1 MKIVRAKHQ
10 NEIFYGELVEDKV
23 IRYEGSPLVVWES
36 TEEIYKRAVIPF
48 YILILSL
55 ISSSLLIK
63 PKSNKYLKYYKS
75 FVFSFGFLF
84 IIFSQIGSKFVTQ
97 NLIYDLLVL
106 VAPIIFVLL
115 FYLIILFRTK
125 FKLKYL

>member
-1 MKIVRAKHQ
+1 MNEKICLRK
-10 NEIFYGELVEDKV
+10 IDS
-23 IRYEGSPLVVWES
+23 I
-36 TEEIYKRAVIPF
+36 TEEIYKRTVIPF

-75 FVFSFGFLF
+75 FIFLFGFLF
-84 IIFSQIGSKFVTQ
+84 VIFSQIGSKFITH
-97 NLIYDLLVL
+97 NLIYDFIVL
-106 VAPIIFVLL
+106 FAPIIFVVIY
-115 FYLIILFRTK
+115 YLTILFKTN